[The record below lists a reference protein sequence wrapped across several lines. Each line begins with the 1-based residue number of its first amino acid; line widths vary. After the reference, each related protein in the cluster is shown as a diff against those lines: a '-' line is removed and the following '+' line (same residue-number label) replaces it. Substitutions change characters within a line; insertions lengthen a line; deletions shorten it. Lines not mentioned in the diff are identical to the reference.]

1 MNDDVFEG
9 MWKQMKGSMREWW
22 GKLTDDDIE
31 RIGGKKDKLLGA
43 LQERYGYTRDRAD
56 EEVNRRVR
64 EYEMSE
70 RNRGADR
77 TSR

>member
-9 MWKQMKGSMREWW
+9 MWKQMKGNVREWW
-22 GKLTDDDIE
+22 GKLTDDDLE
-31 RIGGKKDKLLGA
+31 TIGGKKDKLLGA
-43 LQERYGYTRDRAD
+43 LQERYGYTRERAD

-64 EYEMSE
+64 EYETSA

-77 TSR
+77 L